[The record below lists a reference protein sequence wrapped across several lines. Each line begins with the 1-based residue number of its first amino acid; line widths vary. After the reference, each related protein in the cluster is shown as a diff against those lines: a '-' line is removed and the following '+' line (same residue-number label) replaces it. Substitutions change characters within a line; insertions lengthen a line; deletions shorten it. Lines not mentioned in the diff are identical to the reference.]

1 MTCPIRID
9 DDTVK
14 GDSNMSAQR
23 RIKVAVIFGGRS
35 VEHDVSIVTGHQIMN
50 AFPVEQYEI
59 VPVYISR
66 DGRWFT
72 GDALAKLDSFKDDGV
87 LRRDGVR
94 ACLLSPDTRH
104 HGLIVDPLAGR
115 LRKSEVKR
123 IDVAFPALHGTHGE
137 DGSVQ
142 GLFELADIP
151 YVGCATLGSA
161 LTNDKVMTK
170 QVLRQ
175 AGIPVL
181 DDHWVTRDQWLD
193 DPDAVLDDLLKRF
206 EFPLFIKP
214 ATLGSSIGIG
224 RADSETLL
232 RASIDIAA
240 NFDRRI
246 LIEPAVTD
254 GIEINCSVIGF
265 GDGCEAST
273 LEQPV
278 SWDEF
283 LSYEDKYL
291 RGGEGMKSAERLVPA
306 PISPGFTARV
316 KQTSIAAFKA
326 VDGRGIARIDYL
338 ARPEANALYLN
349 EINTMPGSLAF
360 YLWREDGYKSSD
372 LVQKLVQLAR
382 DAHAEKRRNIYD
394 YETNLVDVAS
404 QRGIK
409 GRKTVK

>member
-1 MTCPIRID
+1 MSSRRRMT
-9 DDTVK
+9 
-14 GDSNMSAQR
+14 
-23 RIKVAVIFGGRS
+23 VAVVFGGRS

-50 AFPVEQYEI
+50 AFPVERFEI

-72 GDALAKLDSFKDDGV
+72 GEALAKIDSFKDDGI
-87 LRRDGVR
+87 LRRDDVR
-94 ACLLSPDTRH
+94 ACLLSPDTRY
-104 HGLIVDPLAGR
+104 HGLIIDPLAGR

-123 IDVAFPALHGTHGE
+123 IDVAFPALHGSHGE
-137 DGSVQ
+137 DGNVQ

-151 YVGCATLGSA
+151 YVGYATLGSA
-161 LTNDKVMTK
+161 LTNDKIITK
-170 QVLRQ
+170 QILRQ

-181 DDHWVTRDQWLD
+181 DDHWVSRDQWLD
-193 DPDAVLDDLLKRF
+193 DPDTVIDELLKRF
-206 EFPLFIKP
+206 EFPLFVKP

-265 GDGCEAST
+265 GDDFEAST

-306 PISPGFTARV
+306 PISPEFTERI
-316 KQTSIAAFKA
+316 KQTSIDAFKA

-338 ARPEANALYLN
+338 ARPEENALYLN

-360 YLWREDGYKSSD
+360 YLWREDGYTSSD

-394 YETNLVDVAS
+394 YETNLVNVAS

-409 GRKTVK
+409 GGKSAK

>member
-1 MTCPIRID
+1 
-9 DDTVK
+9 
-14 GDSNMSAQR
+14 MSAQR

-360 YLWREDGYKSSD
+360 YLWREDGYK
-372 LVQKLVQLAR
+372 
-382 DAHAEKRRNIYD
+382 
-394 YETNLVDVAS
+394 
-404 QRGIK
+404 
-409 GRKTVK
+409 

>member
-1 MTCPIRID
+1 
-9 DDTVK
+9 
-14 GDSNMSAQR
+14 MSSR
-23 RIKVAVIFGGRS
+23 RRTRVAVIFGGRS

-50 AFPVEQYEI
+50 AFPAERYEV

-72 GDALAKLDSFKDDGV
+72 GEALAKLDSFKDEN
-87 LRRDGVR
+87 LLSRDDIR

-115 LRKSEVKR
+115 FRKSDVRR
-123 IDVAFPALHGTHGE
+123 IDVAFPALHGSHGE

-161 LTNDKVMTK
+161 LTNDKIMTK
-170 QVLRQ
+170 RILRQ
-175 AGIPVL
+175 ARIPVL
-181 DDHWVTRDQWLD
+181 DDHSITRDQWLD
-193 DPDAVLDDLLKRF
+193 EPDTVVDKLLERF
-206 EFPLFIKP
+206 AFPLFIKP

-246 LIEPAVTD
+246 LIEPALTD
-254 GIEINCSVIGF
+254 GVEINCSVIGY
-265 GDGCEAST
+265 GDEVEAST
-273 LEQPV
+273 LEQPM

-306 PISPGFTARV
+306 PIGPEFTERI

-338 ARPEANALYLN
+338 ARPEASALYLN

-360 YLWREDGYKSSD
+360 YLWREDGYTSAD
-372 LVQKLVQLAR
+372 LVQKLAQLAL
-382 DAHAEKRRNIYD
+382 DAHTEKRRNIYE
-394 YETNLVDVAS
+394 YETSLIDVAS
-404 QRGIK
+404 QRGVK
-409 GRKTVK
+409 GSKAAK

>member
-1 MTCPIRID
+1 
-9 DDTVK
+9 
-14 GDSNMSAQR
+14 MSGR
-23 RIKVAVIFGGRS
+23 RRTTVAVIFGGRS
-35 VEHDVSIVTGHQIMN
+35 VEHDVSIVTAQQIMD
-50 AFPVEQYEI
+50 AFPAERFEV

-72 GDALAKLDSFKDDGV
+72 GTALTNLDSFKDGDLASGE
-87 LRRDGVR
+87 GVR

-104 HGLIVDPLAGR
+104 HGLIIDPLAGR
-115 LRKSEVKR
+115 FSKSEVKR

-137 DGSVQ
+137 DGSIQ
-142 GLFELADIP
+142 GLFELADIA

-161 LTNDKVMTK
+161 LTNDKIMTK
-170 QVLRQ
+170 TVLRQ

-181 DDHWVTRDQWLD
+181 DDHVLARDRWLD
-193 DPDAVLDDLLKRF
+193 VPDAVINELMGQF
-206 EFPLFIKP
+206 EFPLFVKP

-224 RADSETLL
+224 RADTEALL

-265 GDGCEAST
+265 GAHFQAST

-291 RGGEGMKSAERLVPA
+291 RGGQGMKSADRIIPA
-306 PISPGFTARV
+306 PISPELSDRI
-316 KQTSIAAFKA
+316 KETSIAAFKA

-338 ARPEANALYLN
+338 VRADRSELYLN

-360 YLWREDGYKSSD
+360 YLWREDAYSASD
-372 LVQKLVQLAR
+372 LVQKLVQLAQ
-382 DAHAEKRRNIYD
+382 DARADKRRNLYD
-394 YETNLVDVAS
+394 YQTSLVEVAS
-404 QRGIK
+404 ARGIK
-409 GRKTVK
+409 GRKSAK

>member
-1 MTCPIRID
+1 
-9 DDTVK
+9 
-14 GDSNMSAQR
+14 MSSR
-23 RIKVAVIFGGRS
+23 RLTTVAVIFGGRS
-35 VEHDVSIVTGHQIMN
+35 VEHDVSIVTGHQIMK
-50 AFPVEQYEI
+50 AFPAERYEV

-72 GDALAKLDSFKDDGV
+72 GEALAALDSFKDDAV
-87 LRRDGVR
+87 LNRDGLR

-115 LRKSEVKR
+115 FSKSAVKR
-123 IDVAFPALHGTHGE
+123 IDVAFPALHGSHGE
-137 DGSVQ
+137 DGSIQ

-151 YVGCATLGSA
+151 YVGYATLGSA
-161 LTNDKVMTK
+161 LTNDKIMTK
-170 QVLRQ
+170 TVLRQ
-175 AGIPVL
+175 TGIPVL
-181 DDHWVTRDQWLD
+181 DDFWLTRDLWLD
-193 DPDAVLDDLLKRF
+193 QPDGVLEALLARF
-206 EFPLFIKP
+206 ELPLYVKP

-224 RADSETLL
+224 RADTEALL

-254 GIEINCSVIGF
+254 GIEINCSVMGF
-265 GDGCEAST
+265 GDHYDAST

-278 SWDEF
+278 SWAEF

-306 PISPGFTARV
+306 PISAELTARI
-316 KQTSIAAFKA
+316 KETSIAAFKA

-338 ARPEANALYLN
+338 VRPERDELYLN

-360 YLWREDGYKSSD
+360 YLWREDGYTAAD
-372 LVQKLVQLAR
+372 LVRKLVEFAR
-382 DAHAEKRRNIYD
+382 AAHAEKRRNTYD
-394 YETNLVDVAS
+394 YKTSLVDVAS
-404 QRGIK
+404 QRGVK
-409 GRKTVK
+409 GSKGAK